1 MALITIMSPCYN
13 EEGNVTELYTQV
25 RAVFEKLPQHSL
37 EFVFIDNCS
46 TDGTVA
52 ELRALAAKDPSVK
65 VILNVRNFGQ
75 VRSPHHA
82 LLQCRGDAVVT
93 MAADLQDP
101 PALIPELIARWS
113 EGYKIVAAVKRT
125 SDESPLYRLLRGSFY
140 ALIHRISDVRPI
152 RNFTGFGLYDQVV
165 IEALRHIDDPQP
177 YFRGLISEIG
187 YPPALVPFDKPRR
200 VRGITKNNF
209 FTLYDLAI
217 LGIVKHSVAPLRLAT
232 FVGFVMSGMSLLVSL
247 GYLVAKL
254 AWWDRFVLGTAP
266 ILIGFF
272 FFASVQ
278 LFFIGILGEYI
289 NSIHIHV
296 RKLPLVVE
304 RERINF
310 GAAPVITAG
319 ASQAPGAPVAVDD
332 AP

>member
-1 MALITIMSPCYN
+1 MALITVLAPCYN
-13 EEGNVTELYTQV
+13 EEGNVTELYSQV

-52 ELRALAAKDPSVK
+52 ELRGLAAKDRAVK

-75 VRSPHHA
+75 VRSPYHA
-82 LLQCRGDAVVT
+82 LLQCRGAAVIT
-93 MAADLQDP
+93 LASDLQDP
-101 PALIPELIARWS
+101 PSLIPELLAKWE
-113 EGYKIVAAVKRT
+113 EGFKVVAAVKRT
-125 SDESPLYRLLRGSFY
+125 SDESPLYRLLRGTFY

-152 RNFTGFGLYDQVV
+152 QNFTGFGLYDQVV
-165 IEALRHIDDPQP
+165 IEALRKIDDPQP

-187 YPPALVPFDKPRR
+187 WPPALVPFDKPRR
-200 VRGITKNNF
+200 VRGISKNNF

-232 FVGFVMSGMSLLVSL
+232 FVGFVMSGLSLLVSL
-247 GYLVAKL
+247 GYLMAKL
-254 AWWDRFVLGTAP
+254 LWWDRFVLGTAP

-304 RERINF
+304 RERINWD
-310 GAAPVITAG
+310 
-319 ASQAPGAPVAVDD
+319 PGAVPSISEA
-332 AP
+332 ASPPAG

>member
-1 MALITIMSPCYN
+1 MALITVLSPCYN
-13 EEGNVTELYTQV
+13 EEGNITELYTQV
-25 RAVFEKLPQHSL
+25 RAVFDRLPQHAL

-46 TDGTVA
+46 TDGTIA
-52 ELRALAAKDPSVK
+52 ELRGLAAKDPSVK

-75 VRSPHHA
+75 VRSPYHA
-82 LLQCRGDAVVT
+82 LLQCRGDAVIT
-93 MAADLQDP
+93 LAADLQDP
-101 PALIPELIARWS
+101 PSLIPELLAKWE
-113 EGYKIVAAVKRT
+113 EGFKVVAAVKRT
-125 SDESPLYRLLRGSFY
+125 SDESFLYRLLRGTFY

-152 RNFTGFGLYDQVV
+152 QNFTGFGLYDQVV
-165 IEALRHIDDPQP
+165 IEALRKIDDPQP

-187 YPPALVPFDKPRR
+187 WPPALVPFDKPRR
-200 VRGITKNNF
+200 VRGISKNNF

-232 FVGFVMSGMSLLVSL
+232 FFGFVMSGLSLLLSL

-254 AWWDRFVLGTAP
+254 VFWDRFVLGTAP

-304 RERINF
+304 RERINWSPDA
-310 GAAPVITAG
+310 AAPVSASASPPAG
-319 ASQAPGAPVAVDD
+319 
-332 AP
+332 

>member
-1 MALITIMSPCYN
+1 MPLITVLAPCFN
-13 EEGNVTELYTQV
+13 EEGNVTELYQQV
-25 RAVFEKLPQHSL
+25 RAVFERMPQHRL

-52 ELRALAAKDPSVK
+52 ELRGLAAKDPAVK
-65 VILNVRNFGQ
+65 VIVNVRNFGH
-75 VRSPHHA
+75 VRSPHHG
-82 LLQCRGDAVVT
+82 LLQCRGDAVIM
-93 MAADLQDP
+93 MASDLQDP
-101 PALIPELIARWS
+101 PALIPELVAKWE
-113 EGYKIVAAVKRT
+113 EGAKIVAAVKRT
-125 SDESPLYRLLRGSFY
+125 TDEGFLYRLLRGTFY

-152 RNFTGFGLYDQVV
+152 QNFTGFGLYDQVV
-165 IEALRHIDDPQP
+165 VEALRHIEDPQP

-187 YPPALVPFDKPRR
+187 YPPARVLFDKPRR

-217 LGIVKHSVAPLRLAT
+217 LGIVKHSVAPLRVAT
-232 FVGFVMSGMSLLVSL
+232 FAGFILSGLSLLLSF

-254 AWWDRFVLGTAP
+254 AFWNSFTLGTAP

-310 GAAPVITAG
+310 DAPAARPAAP
-319 ASQAPGAPVAVDD
+319 APEA
-332 AP
+332 

>member
-1 MALITIMSPCYN
+1 MPLITVLAPCYN
-13 EEGNVTELYTQV
+13 EEGNITELYTQV
-25 RAVFEKLPQHSL
+25 RAVFDRLPQHTL

-52 ELRALAAKDPSVK
+52 ELRALAAKDPAVK
-65 VILNVRNFGQ
+65 AILNVRNFGH
-75 VRSPHHA
+75 VRSPHHG
-82 LLQCRGDAVVT
+82 LLQCRGDAVIM
-93 MAADLQDP
+93 MASDLQDP
-101 PALIPELIARWS
+101 PALIPELVAKWE
-113 EGYKIVAAVKRT
+113 EGSKIVAAVKRT
-125 SDESPLYRLLRGSFY
+125 TDESFVYRVLRGTFY

-152 RNFTGFGLYDQVV
+152 QNFTGFGLYDQAV

-187 YPPALVPFDKPRR
+187 YPPARVLFDKPRR

-232 FVGFVMSGMSLLVSL
+232 FAGFILSGLSLLLSL

-254 AWWDRFVLGTAP
+254 VFWDRFTLGTAP

-304 RERINF
+304 RERINW
-310 GAAPVITAG
+310 GPVPPA
-319 ASQAPGAPVAVDD
+319 
-332 AP
+332 

>member
-1 MALITIMSPCYN
+1 MPLITVLAPCYN
-13 EEGNVTELYTQV
+13 EEGNITELHSQV
-25 RAVFEKLPQHSL
+25 RAVFERMPQHRL

-46 TDGTVA
+46 TDGTVD
-52 ELRALAAKDPSVK
+52 EIRGLAAKDPAVK
-65 VILNVRNFGQ
+65 AILNVRNFGH
-75 VRSPHHA
+75 VRSPHHG
-82 LLQCRGDAVVT
+82 LLQCGGDAVIM
-93 MAADLQDP
+93 MASDLQDP
-101 PALIPELIARWS
+101 PALIPELVAKWE
-113 EGYKIVAAVKRT
+113 EGSKIVAAVKRT
-125 SDESPLYRLLRGSFY
+125 TDESLVYRVLRGTFY

-152 RNFTGFGLYDQVV
+152 QNFTGFGLYDQAVV
-165 IEALRHIDDPQP
+165 EALRHIDDPQP

-187 YPPALVPFDKPRR
+187 YPPARVPFDKPRR

-232 FVGFVMSGMSLLVSL
+232 FAGFILSGLSLLLSL

-254 AWWDRFVLGTAP
+254 VFWDRFTLGTAP

-304 RERINF
+304 RERINW
-310 GAAPVITAG
+310 GPP
-319 ASQAPGAPVAVDD
+319 PG
-332 AP
+332 

>member
-1 MALITIMSPCYN
+1 MALITVLAPCYN

-25 RAVFEKLPQHSL
+25 CAVFAKIPQHSL

-52 ELRALAAKDPSVK
+52 ELRGLAAKDRAVK
-65 VILNVRNFGQ
+65 VIVNVRNFGH

-82 LLQCRGDAVVT
+82 LLQCRGDAVII
-93 MAADLQDP
+93 MASDLQDP
-101 PALIPELIARWS
+101 PALIPELVAKWE
-113 EGYKIVAAVKRT
+113 EGFKVVAAVKRT
-125 SDESPLYRLLRGSFY
+125 SDESAAYRLLRGAFY

-152 RNFTGFGLYDQVV
+152 QNFTGFGLYDQVV
-165 IEALRHIDDPQP
+165 VEALRKIDDPQP

-187 YPPALVPFDKPRR
+187 YPPARVLFDKPRR

-232 FVGFVMSGMSLLVSL
+232 FVGFIMSGVSLLVSI

-254 AWWDRFVLGTAP
+254 AFWDRFTLGTAP

-272 FFASVQ
+272 FIASVQ

-304 RERINF
+304 RERINWDPEPAAKPA
-310 GAAPVITAG
+310 AAPPPT
-319 ASQAPGAPVAVDD
+319 VAD
-332 AP
+332 

>member
-1 MALITIMSPCYN
+1 MPLITVMSPCYN
-13 EEGNVTELYTQV
+13 EEGNITELYQQV
-25 RAVFEKLPQHSL
+25 RAVFEKMPEHTL

-46 TDGTVA
+46 TDGTAA
-52 ELRALAAKDPSVK
+52 ELRGLAGSDPAVK
-65 VILNVRNFGQ
+65 VIFNVRNFGQ

-101 PALIPELIARWS
+101 PALIPELVARWQ
-113 EGYKIVAAVKRT
+113 EGSKIVAAVKRS
-125 SDESPLYRLLRGSFY
+125 SDEGLLYRALRGTFY
-140 ALIHRISDVRPI
+140 AVIHRISDVRPI
-152 RNFTGFGLYDQVV
+152 QNFTGFGLYDQVV
-165 IEALRHIDDPQP
+165 VEALRHIDDPQP

-187 YPPALVPFDKPRR
+187 YPPAL
-200 VRGITKNNF
+200 
-209 FTLYDLAI
+209 LYDLAI
-217 LGIVKHSVAPLRLAT
+217 LGIVKHSVAPLRVAT
-232 FVGFVMSGMSLLVSL
+232 FVGFVMSGVSLLVSL

-254 AWWDRFVLGTAP
+254 AFWDRFVLGTAP

-304 RERINF
+304 RERLNF
-310 GAAPVITAG
+310 GAARVVSVSSTRA
-319 ASQAPGAPVAVDD
+319 D
-332 AP
+332 

>member
-1 MALITIMSPCYN
+1 MPLITVLAPCYN
-13 EEGNVTELYTQV
+13 EEGNITELYTQV
-25 RAVFEKLPQHSL
+25 RAVFERLPQHTL

-52 ELRALAAKDPSVK
+52 ELRALAAKDPAVK
-65 VILNVRNFGQ
+65 AILNVRNFGH
-75 VRSPHHA
+75 VRSPHHG
-82 LLQCRGDAVVT
+82 LLQCRGDAVIL
-93 MAADLQDP
+93 MASDLQDP
-101 PALIPELIARWS
+101 PALIPELVAKWE
-113 EGYKIVAAVKRT
+113 EGSKIVAAVKRT
-125 SDESPLYRLLRGSFY
+125 TDESFVYRVLRGTFY

-152 RNFTGFGLYDQVV
+152 QNFTGFGLYDQAV
-165 IEALRHIDDPQP
+165 IAALRNIDDPQP

-187 YPPALVPFDKPRR
+187 YPPARVLFDKPRR

-232 FVGFVMSGMSLLVSL
+232 FAGFILSGVSLLLSL

-254 AWWDRFVLGTAP
+254 VFWDRFSLGTAP

-304 RERINF
+304 RERINWTS
-310 GAAPVITAG
+310 APPA
-319 ASQAPGAPVAVDD
+319 
-332 AP
+332 

>member
-1 MALITIMSPCYN
+1 MALITVLAPCYN
-13 EEGNVTELYTQV
+13 EEGNITELYTQV
-25 RAVFEKLPQHSL
+25 RAVFDRLPQHRL

-46 TDGTVA
+46 TDGTIA
-52 ELRALAAKDPSVK
+52 ELRGLAAKDPSVK

-75 VRSPHHA
+75 VRSPYHA
-82 LLQCRGDAVVT
+82 LLQCRGDAVIT
-93 MAADLQDP
+93 LAADLQDP
-101 PALIPELIARWS
+101 PSLIPELLAKWE
-113 EGYKIVAAVKRT
+113 EGFKVVAAVKRT
-125 SDESPLYRLLRGSFY
+125 SDESFLYRLLRGTFY

-152 RNFTGFGLYDQVV
+152 QNFTGFGLYDQVV
-165 IEALRHIDDPQP
+165 IEALRKIDDPQP

-187 YPPALVPFDKPRR
+187 WPPALVPFDKPRR
-200 VRGITKNNF
+200 VRGISKNNF

-232 FVGFVMSGMSLLVSL
+232 FFGFVMSGLSLLLSL

-254 AWWDRFVLGTAP
+254 VFWDRFVLGTAP

-304 RERINF
+304 RERINWEPD
-310 GAAPVITAG
+310 AAPAVSAAASPPAG
-319 ASQAPGAPVAVDD
+319 
-332 AP
+332 

>member
-1 MALITIMSPCYN
+1 MALITVLAPCFN
-13 EEGNVTELYTQV
+13 EEGNISELYAQV
-25 RAVFEKLPQHSL
+25 RAVFEKLPEHRV

-52 ELRALAAKDPSVK
+52 ELRALAAKDRAVK

-75 VRSPHHA
+75 VRSPYHA
-82 LLQCRGDAVVT
+82 LLQCRGDAVIT
-93 MAADLQDP
+93 LAADLQDP
-101 PALIPELIARWS
+101 PALIPELLEKWR

-125 SDESPLYRLLRGSFY
+125 SDEGMLYRLLRGSFY

-152 RNFTGFGLYDQVV
+152 QNFTGFGLYDQVV
-165 IEALRHIDDPQP
+165 IEALRKIDDPQP

-187 YPPALVPFDKPRR
+187 WPPALVPFDKPRR
-200 VRGITKNNF
+200 VRGVSKNNF

-232 FVGFVMSGMSLLVSL
+232 FVGFIMSGLSLLVSL

-254 AWWDRFVLGTAP
+254 VFWTQFTLGTAP

-304 RERINF
+304 RERINWES
-310 GAAPVITAG
+310 ATDRAPLSPEAPPPRAG
-319 ASQAPGAPVAVDD
+319 
-332 AP
+332 

>member
-1 MALITIMSPCYN
+1 MPLITVLAPCYN
-13 EEGNVTELYTQV
+13 EEGNITELYTQV
-25 RAVFEKLPQHSL
+25 RSVFERLPQHTV

-52 ELRALAAKDPSVK
+52 ELRALAAKDPAVK
-65 VILNVRNFGQ
+65 AILNVRNFGH
-75 VRSPHHA
+75 VRSPHHG
-82 LLQCRGDAVVT
+82 LLQCRGDAVIM
-93 MAADLQDP
+93 MASDLQDP
-101 PALIPELIARWS
+101 PALIPELVAKWD
-113 EGYKIVAAVKRT
+113 EGSKIVAAVKRT
-125 SDESPLYRLLRGSFY
+125 TDESLVYRVLRGTFY

-152 RNFTGFGLYDQVV
+152 QNFTGFGLYDQAV

-187 YPPALVPFDKPRR
+187 YPPARVLFDKPRR

-232 FVGFVMSGMSLLVSL
+232 FAGFILSGLSLLLSL

-254 AWWDRFVLGTAP
+254 VFWDRFTLGTAP

-304 RERINF
+304 RERINW
-310 GAAPVITAG
+310 GPAPPA
-319 ASQAPGAPVAVDD
+319 
-332 AP
+332 

>member
-1 MALITIMSPCYN
+1 MALITVLAPCFN
-13 EEGNVTELYTQV
+13 EEGNVSELYAQV
-25 RAVFEKLPQHSL
+25 GVVFEKLPEHRV

-52 ELRALAAKDPSVK
+52 ELRALAAKDRAVK

-75 VRSPHHA
+75 VRSPYHA
-82 LLQCRGDAVVT
+82 LLQCRGDAVIT
-93 MAADLQDP
+93 LAADLQDP
-101 PALIPELIARWS
+101 PALIPELLEKWR

-125 SDESPLYRLLRGSFY
+125 SDEGVLYRLLRGSFY

-152 RNFTGFGLYDQVV
+152 QNFTGFGLYDQVV
-165 IEALRHIDDPQP
+165 IEALRKIDDPQP

-187 YPPALVPFDKPRR
+187 WPPALVPFDKPRR
-200 VRGITKNNF
+200 VRGVSKNNF

-232 FVGFVMSGMSLLVSL
+232 FVGFIMSGLSLLVSL

-254 AWWDRFVLGTAP
+254 VFWSQFTLGTAP

-304 RERINF
+304 RERINWEP
-310 GAAPVITAG
+310 ATDPRPLSPEAPPPRAG
-319 ASQAPGAPVAVDD
+319 
-332 AP
+332 

>member
-1 MALITIMSPCYN
+1 MALITVLAPCYN

-46 TDGTVA
+46 TDGTVS
-52 ELRALAAKDPSVK
+52 ELRGLAAKDRAVK
-65 VILNVRNFGQ
+65 VIVNVRNFGH
-75 VRSPHHA
+75 VRSPHHG
-82 LLQCRGDAVVT
+82 LLQCRGDAVIL
-93 MAADLQDP
+93 MASDLQDP
-101 PALIPELIARWS
+101 PTLIPELVAKWE
-113 EGYKIVAAVKRT
+113 EGFKVVAAVKRT
-125 SDESPLYRLLRGSFY
+125 TDEGNLYRFLRATFY

-152 RNFTGFGLYDQVV
+152 QNFTGFGLYDQVV
-165 IEALRHIDDPQP
+165 IEALRKIDDPQP

-232 FVGFVMSGMSLLVSL
+232 FVGFLMSGLSLLVSF

-254 AWWDRFVLGTAP
+254 AFWDRFSLGTAP

-304 RERINF
+304 RERINWD
-310 GAAPVITAG
+310 ADP
-319 ASQAPGAPVAVDD
+319 SKPGTLSAEGSSP
-332 AP
+332 P

>member
-1 MALITIMSPCYN
+1 MPLITVMAPCFN
-13 EEGNVTELYTQV
+13 EAGNITELHSQV
-25 RAVFEKLPQHSL
+25 RAVFERLPEYTL

-46 TDGTVA
+46 TDGTIG
-52 ELRALAAKDPSVK
+52 EIRALAAKDPAVRA
-65 VILNVRNFGQ
+65 ILNVRNFGQ
-75 VRSPHHA
+75 VRSPYHA
-82 LLQCRGDAVVT
+82 LLQCRGDAVISL
-93 MAADLQDP
+93 AADLQDP
-101 PALIPELIARWS
+101 PTLIPELLEKWR
-113 EGYKIVAAVKRT
+113 EGFKVVAAVKRT
-125 SDESPLYRLLRGSFY
+125 SDEGAVYRLLRGTFY

-152 RNFTGFGLYDQVV
+152 QNFTGFGLYDQVV
-165 IEALRHIDDPQP
+165 IDALRQIDDPQP

-187 YPPALVPFDKPRR
+187 WPPALVPFDKPRR
-200 VRGITKNNF
+200 VRGVSKNNF
-209 FTLYDLAI
+209 FSLYDLAI

-232 FVGFVMSGMSLLVSL
+232 FFGFAMSGVSLLVSL

-254 AWWDRFVLGTAP
+254 AFWDRFVLGTAP

-304 RERINF
+304 RERINW
-310 GAAPVITAG
+310 
-319 ASQAPGAPVAVDD
+319 GAPD
-332 AP
+332 ASPVSADRVEAARGGR

>member
-1 MALITIMSPCYN
+1 MPLITVLAPCYN
-13 EEGNVTELYTQV
+13 EEGNITELYTQV
-25 RAVFEKLPQHSL
+25 RAVFDRLPQHTL

-52 ELRALAAKDPSVK
+52 ELRALAAKDPAVK
-65 VILNVRNFGQ
+65 AILNVRNFGH
-75 VRSPHHA
+75 VRSPHHG
-82 LLQCRGDAVVT
+82 LLQCRGDAVIM
-93 MAADLQDP
+93 MASDLQDP
-101 PALIPELIARWS
+101 PALIPELVAKWE
-113 EGYKIVAAVKRT
+113 EGSKIVAAVKRT
-125 SDESPLYRLLRGSFY
+125 TDESFVYRVLRGTFY

-152 RNFTGFGLYDQVV
+152 QNFTGFGLYDQAV

-187 YPPALVPFDKPRR
+187 YPPARVLFDKPRR

-232 FVGFVMSGMSLLVSL
+232 FAGFILSGLSLLLSL

-254 AWWDRFVLGTAP
+254 AFWDRFTLGTAP

-304 RERINF
+304 RERINWT
-310 GAAPVITAG
+310 AAPPA
-319 ASQAPGAPVAVDD
+319 
-332 AP
+332 

>member
-1 MALITIMSPCYN
+1 
-13 EEGNVTELYTQV
+13 
-25 RAVFEKLPQHSL
+25 
-37 EFVFIDNCS
+37 
-46 TDGTVA
+46 
-52 ELRALAAKDPSVK
+52 VK

-75 VRSPHHA
+75 VRSPYHA
-82 LLQCRGDAVVT
+82 LLQCRGDAVIT
-93 MAADLQDP
+93 LAADLQDP
-101 PALIPELIARWS
+101 PALIPELLEKWR
-113 EGYKIVAAVKRT
+113 EGYKVVAAVKRT
-125 SDESPLYRLLRGSFY
+125 SDEGLLYRLLRASFY

-152 RNFTGFGLYDQVV
+152 QNFTGFGLYDQVV
-165 IEALRHIDDPQP
+165 IGTLRKIDDPQP

-187 YPPALVPFDKPRR
+187 WPPALVPFDKPRR
-200 VRGITKNNF
+200 IRGVSKNNF

-232 FVGFVMSGMSLLVSL
+232 FVGFMMSGLSLLVSF

-254 AWWDRFVLGTAP
+254 AFWSQFTLGTAP

-304 RERINF
+304 RERINWD
-310 GAAPVITAG
+310 AEADRSPLSPEAPTPRAG
-319 ASQAPGAPVAVDD
+319 
-332 AP
+332 

>member
-1 MALITIMSPCYN
+1 MTLITVMVPCYN
-13 EEGNVTELYTQV
+13 EEGNVTELYARV
-25 RAVFEKLPQHSL
+25 REVLAPLTEHTL

-52 ELRALAAKDPSVK
+52 ELRGLAAKDRAVK

-75 VRSPHHA
+75 VRSPYHA
-82 LLQCRGDAVVT
+82 LLQCRGDAVIV

-101 PALIPELIARWS
+101 PALIPELLEKWR
-113 EGYKIVAAVKRT
+113 EGYKVVAAVKRT
-125 SDESPLYRLLRGSFY
+125 SDESPLYRLLRGAFY
-140 ALIHRISDVRPI
+140 GLIHRISDVRPI
-152 RNFTGFGLYDQVV
+152 QNFTGFGLYDQAL
-165 IEALRHIDDPQP
+165 IEALRAIDDPQP

-200 VRGITKNNF
+200 VRGVSKNNF
-209 FTLYDLAI
+209 FSLYDLAI

-232 FVGFVMSGMSLLVSL
+232 FVGFVMSGLSLLVSL

-254 AWWDRFVLGTAP
+254 AFWDRFTLGMAP

-310 GAAPVITAG
+310 VEGAPPPTGAATG
-319 ASQAPGAPVAVDD
+319 ASAPPS
-332 AP
+332 

>member
-1 MALITIMSPCYN
+1 MPLITVLAPCYN
-13 EEGNVTELYTQV
+13 EEGNVTELYKQV
-25 RAVFEKLPQHSL
+25 RAVFETLPQHAL

-52 ELRALAAKDPSVK
+52 ELRGLAAKDPAVK
-65 VILNVRNFGQ
+65 VIVNVRNFGH

-82 LLQCRGDAVVT
+82 LLQCRGDAVIM
-93 MAADLQDP
+93 MASDLQDP
-101 PALIPELIARWS
+101 PALIPELVAKWE
-113 EGYKIVAAVKRT
+113 EGFKIVAAVKRT
-125 SDESPLYRLLRGSFY
+125 SDESLFYRVLRGTFY

-152 RNFTGFGLYDQVV
+152 QNFTGFGLYDQAVV
-165 IEALRHIDDPQP
+165 EALRHIDDPQP

-217 LGIVKHSVAPLRLAT
+217 LGIVKHSVAPLRIAT
-232 FVGFVMSGMSLLVSL
+232 FAGFILSGLSLLLSL

-254 AWWDRFVLGTAP
+254 VFWSQFTLGTAP

-304 RERINF
+304 RERINWDNDPRRP
-310 GAAPVITAG
+310 AAPAES
-319 ASQAPGAPVAVDD
+319 ALPR
-332 AP
+332 

>member
-1 MALITIMSPCYN
+1 MPLITVMAPCFN
-13 EEGNVTELYTQV
+13 EAGNITELYSQV
-25 RAVFEKLPQHSL
+25 RAVFDRLPEYTL

-46 TDGTVA
+46 TDGTIA
-52 ELRALAAKDPSVK
+52 ELRGLAAKDPAVK

-75 VRSPHHA
+75 VRSPYHA
-82 LLQCRGDAVVT
+82 LLQCHGDAVIT
-93 MAADLQDP
+93 LAADLQDP
-101 PALIPELIARWS
+101 PALIPELLEKWR
-113 EGYKIVAAVKRT
+113 EGFKVVAAVKRA
-125 SDESPLYRLLRGSFY
+125 SDESLVYRVLRGTFY

-152 RNFTGFGLYDQVV
+152 QNFTGFGLYDQVV
-165 IEALRHIDDPQP
+165 VEALRQIDDPQP

-187 YPPALVPFDKPRR
+187 WPPALVPFDKPRR
-200 VRGITKNNF
+200 VRGISKNNF

-232 FVGFVMSGMSLLVSL
+232 FFGFAMSGVSLLVSL

-254 AWWDRFVLGTAP
+254 AFWDRFVLGTAP

-304 RERINF
+304 RERLNF
-310 GAAPVITAG
+310 DAAPPKT
-319 ASQAPGAPVAVDD
+319 
-332 AP
+332 

>member
-13 EEGNVTELYTQV
+13 EEGNITELYSQV
-25 RAVFEKLPQHSL
+25 RAVFERLPQHTL

-52 ELRALAAKDPSVK
+52 ELRGLASKDRAVK
-65 VILNVRNFGQ
+65 VIINVRNFGQ

-82 LLQCRGDAVVT
+82 LLQCRGDAVIGL
-93 MAADLQDP
+93 ASDLQDP
-101 PALIPELIARWS
+101 PSLIPELIAKWE
-113 EGYKIVAAVKRT
+113 EGFKVVAAVKRT

-140 ALIHRISDVRPI
+140 ALIHRISEVRPI

-165 IEALRHIDDPQP
+165 IEALRKIDDPQP

-187 YPPALVPFDKPRR
+187 YPPALVPFDKPQRR
-200 VRGITKNNF
+200 RGITKNNF

-232 FVGFVMSGMSLLVSL
+232 FVGFVMSGMSLLLSL

-254 AWWDRFVLGTAP
+254 VFWDRFVLGTAP

-304 RERINF
+304 RERINWDS
-310 GAAPVITAG
+310 AATSAISETAPPPAG
-319 ASQAPGAPVAVDD
+319 
-332 AP
+332 

>member
-1 MALITIMSPCYN
+1 MPLITVLAPCYN
-13 EEGNVTELYTQV
+13 EEGNITELYTQV
-25 RAVFEKLPQHSL
+25 RAVFERLPQHTL
-37 EFVFIDNCS
+37 EFVFIDNAS

-52 ELRALAAKDPSVK
+52 ELRALAAKDPAVK
-65 VILNVRNFGQ
+65 AILNVRNFGH
-75 VRSPHHA
+75 VRSPHHG
-82 LLQCRGDAVVT
+82 LLQCRGDAVIL
-93 MAADLQDP
+93 MASDLQDP
-101 PALIPELIARWS
+101 PALIPELVAKWD
-113 EGYKIVAAVKRT
+113 EGSKIVAAVKRT
-125 SDESPLYRLLRGSFY
+125 SDESFVYRVLRGTFY

-152 RNFTGFGLYDQVV
+152 QNFTGFGLYDQVV
-165 IEALRHIDDPQP
+165 IAALRNIDDPQP

-187 YPPALVPFDKPRR
+187 YPPARVLFDKPRR

-232 FVGFVMSGMSLLVSL
+232 FAGFILSGFSLLLSL

-254 AWWDRFVLGTAP
+254 VFWDRFSLGTAP

-304 RERINF
+304 RERINW
-310 GAAPVITAG
+310 GSPP
-319 ASQAPGAPVAVDD
+319 PG
-332 AP
+332 